1 MAVCMDKWQRR
12 TVYYSLLLIGAMLM
26 YAVLYHHGM
35 RIYEG
40 ESLSFLHSLQV
51 VVETFTTTGF
61 GSDAPWDSPEMNALV
76 IVMDLTGVVLIF
88 MALPVLAFPLLEDV
102 LSTTVP
108 KSVDNGLSDHVV
120 ICSYTPRAEALIAEL
135 DSWDVNYV
143 IVEPDRDRATALY
156 EDEYRVI
163 HEDPESVTGLEQA
176 ELPAARALVA
186 DVSDQVDASIVLT
199 AQEVAE
205 DVPIISV
212 VEEPDRT
219 AYHRLA
225 GADEV
230 LSPRPILGESLASK
244 VTTSITADLGD
255 SVEIGDDF
263 EIAELPI
270 HRGSRLVGTT
280 LADSGIREQ
289 AGVNVIGAWFRG
301 EFETPPSPGAT
312 LTNGTVLLVTG
323 REDQLEQLKELTLS
337 EVRRFDRGKT
347 VVIGYGQ
354 VGRTITSAL
363 DEADLPYTV
372 VDQTGMEDVDVTGD
386 AIEPE
391 TLREA
396 GIDGARSAI
405 LALPDDT
412 TAEFATL
419 VIRDVSPQTEVIAR
433 AEETESVQKMY
444 RAGADYVLSLAT
456 VSGRMI
462 ASTILE
468 DEDVLSL
475 DQQVEVVRTQA
486 SKLVGQTIGEALVRS
501 KTGCTV
507 VGAERD
513 GTVITD
519 VGPDFRVESGDELV
533 IAGTDDGI
541 RRFNEQMT

>member
-1 MAVCMDKWQRR
+1 
-12 TVYYSLLLIGAMLM
+12 
-26 YAVLYHHGM
+26 
-35 RIYEG
+35 
-40 ESLSFLHSLQV
+40 
-51 VVETFTTTGF
+51 
-61 GSDAPWDSPEMNALV
+61 MNALI
-76 IVMDLTGVVLIF
+76 IVMDLTGVALIF
-88 MALPVLAFPLLEDV
+88 MALPVLAFPLLEEV

-108 KSVDNGLSDHVV
+108 KSVDSGIDDHVV
-120 ICSYTPRAEALIAEL
+120 ICSYTSRAETLIAEL
-135 DSWDVNYV
+135 ESWDVDYV
-143 IVEPDRDRATALY
+143 IIEPDRDRATELY
-156 EDEYRVI
+156 EDDYRVI
-163 HEDPESVTGLEQA
+163 HEDPESVAGLEQA
-176 ELPAARALVA
+176 ELTSARALVA

-230 LSPRPILGESLASK
+230 LSPRPLLGESLASK
-244 VTTSITADLGD
+244 VTTSVTADLGEA
-255 SVEIGDDF
+255 VEIGDDF

-270 HRGSRLVGTT
+270 HRGSRLVATT
-280 LADSGIREQ
+280 LAESGIREQ

-301 EFETPPSPGAT
+301 EFETPPSPDAT

-323 REDQLEQLKELTLS
+323 REDQLEKLKELTLS
-337 EVRRFDRGKT
+337 EIRRFARGKT

-372 VDQTGMEDVDVTGD
+372 VDQTEMEDVNVVGD

-391 TLREA
+391 TLQEA
-396 GIDGARSAI
+396 GIDSARSAI

-419 VIRDVSPQTEVIAR
+419 VIRDMSPQTEIIAR
-433 AEETESVQKMY
+433 VEETESVQKMY

-475 DQQVEVVRTQA
+475 DQQVEVVRTHA
-486 SKLVGQTIGEALVRS
+486 PKLVGQTIGDALVRS

-507 VGAERD
+507 VGVERG

-519 VGPDFRVESGDELV
+519 VGPDLRVESDDELV

>member
-1 MAVCMDKWQRR
+1 MNKWQRR
-12 TVYYSLLLIGAMLM
+12 TVFYSLLLLGVMLV

-61 GSDAPWDSPEMNALV
+61 GSDAPWDSPAMNALV

-88 MALPVLAFPLLEDV
+88 TALPVLAFPLLEDI

-108 KSVDNGLSDHVV
+108 KSVDNELADHVI
-120 ICSYTPRAEALIAEL
+120 ICSYTSRVESLIAEL
-135 DSWDVNYV
+135 DSWDVEYV
-143 IVEPDRDRATALY
+143 IVEPQRDQATGLY
-156 EDEYRVI
+156 ENEYRVI
-163 HEDPESVTGLEQA
+163 HADPESVDGLEQA
-176 ELPAARALVA
+176 ELSAARALVA
-186 DVSDQVDASIVLT
+186 DVSDQIDASIVLT

-225 GADEV
+225 GADDV
-230 LSPRPILGESLASK
+230 LSPRPLLGESLASK
-244 VTTSITADLGD
+244 VTTSVTADLGEAI
-255 SVEIGDDF
+255 EIGDDF

-280 LADSGIREQ
+280 LAESGIREQ

-301 EFETPPSPGAT
+301 EFETPPNPDAT

-323 REDQLEQLKELTLS
+323 REAQLEQLKELTRS
-337 EVRRFDRGKT
+337 EVRRFDHGET
-347 VVIGYGQ
+347 IVIGYGE
-354 VGRTITSAL
+354 VGRAITNAL
-363 DEADLPYTV
+363 DEAKLPHTV
-372 VDQTGMEDVDVTGD
+372 VDQTATEGVDVVGD
-386 AIEPE
+386 AVEPE
-391 TLREA
+391 TLQEA
-396 GIDGARSAI
+396 GIDDARSVI
-405 LALPDDT
+405 LTLPDDT
-412 TAEFATL
+412 TTEFATL

-433 AEETESVQKMY
+433 VEEAESVQKMY

-486 SKLVGQTIGEALVRS
+486 PELVGQTVGAALVRS
-501 KTGCTV
+501 KTECTV
-507 VGAERD
+507 VGVERNGD
-513 GTVITD
+513 VITD
-519 VGPDFRVESGDELV
+519 VGPDFRIEPGDELI

-541 RRFNEQMT
+541 RRFNELMT